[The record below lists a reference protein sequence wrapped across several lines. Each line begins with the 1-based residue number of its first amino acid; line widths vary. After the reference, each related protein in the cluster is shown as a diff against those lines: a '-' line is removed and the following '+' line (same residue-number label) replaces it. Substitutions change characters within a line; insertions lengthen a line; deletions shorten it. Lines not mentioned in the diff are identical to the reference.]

1 MSTVYLNG
9 AYLPKEQALVPV
21 DDRGFTF
28 GDGVYEVIR
37 AHDGRLFE
45 GRAHLERLE
54 RGLRGLE
61 IRGGVEVSPGSLLS
75 VTERLLEENGFC
87 EGHATVYVQVTRG
100 TAPRTHYFPRTPVP
114 PTVFLSVARFAP
126 PVEQCER
133 GAEAIT
139 LADIRWSR
147 CDLKTVNLLPNVL
160 AKQKAVASG
169 AVEALLVR
177 DGVVTE
183 GSHTTVFAV
192 LDGELRTHPRSP
204 YVLPGIT
211 RDVLL
216 RVAEERGIPAA
227 EAPVLAEELG
237 RAGELFVCG
246 TTMDVTPIVRLD
258 GRAVAD
264 GRPGPITRILY
275 GALQE
280 RILGGAPAPAL
291 R

>member
-9 AYLPKEQALVPV
+9 VYLPREEARVPV

-45 GRAHLERLE
+45 GGAHLERLE
-54 RGLRGLE
+54 RGLRALE
-61 IRGGVEVSPGSLLS
+61 IAGGEEAEPGSLLS
-75 VTERLLEENGFC
+75 ITERLLDENELR

-100 TAPRTHYFPRTPVP
+100 TAPRTHYFPRTPVR
-114 PTVFLSVARFAP
+114 PTVYLSVARFTP
-126 PVEQCER
+126 PDEQCAR
-133 GAEAIT
+133 GVEAIT
-139 LADIRWSR
+139 LADIRWAR

-169 AVEALLVR
+169 AMEALLVR

-216 RVAEERGIPAA
+216 RIAGERGIPAA
-227 EAPVLAEELG
+227 EAPILAEELE
-237 RAGELFVCG
+237 RAEEIFVCG
-246 TTMDVTPIVRLD
+246 TTMDVTPVVRLD
-258 GRAVAD
+258 GRPVAD

-275 GALQE
+275 EALQE
-280 RILGGAPAPAL
+280 RIRGVAHVAAS